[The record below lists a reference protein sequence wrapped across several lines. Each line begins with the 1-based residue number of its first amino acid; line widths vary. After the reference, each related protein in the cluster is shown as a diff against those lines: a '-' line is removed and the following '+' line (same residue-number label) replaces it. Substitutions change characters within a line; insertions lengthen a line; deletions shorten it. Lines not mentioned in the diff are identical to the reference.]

1 VAGSAPAALPDD
13 PSSTVELDPA
23 WAAEDPVPAV
33 PAPGPPDPVRTVAD
47 ANPDPDLNA
56 AFVPPVPAHVSPHP
70 GGRSDE
76 PLPPPRAPAR
86 GRDSS
91 RSLVPLLAVIGVVLL
106 GLVVVALVA
115 AGRDTKNPST
125 PASAPT
131 TAAAGKS
138 STGSTVRTG
147 TVPKDWVAYTDPATG
162 YSISYPPGWTVSTNG
177 TLTDFRDPS
186 SRAYLRVDHREP
198 PGPSPEG
205 AWYQF
210 EPSFAASNPNYHRV
224 QITPTTYR
232 GFRAAV
238 WEYTYSGG
246 GADLHAVDLGFVTP
260 THGFALNFQAASG
273 DWNRLQS
280 VFDSFKAAFKAPAS

>member
-1 VAGSAPAALPDD
+1 
-13 PSSTVELDPA
+13 
-23 WAAEDPVPAV
+23 
-33 PAPGPPDPVRTVAD
+33 
-47 ANPDPDLNA
+47 
-56 AFVPPVPAHVSPHP
+56 
-70 GGRSDE
+70 
-76 PLPPPRAPAR
+76 
-86 GRDSS
+86 
-91 RSLVPLLAVIGVVLL
+91 
-106 GLVVVALVA
+106 
-115 AGRDTKNPST
+115 
-125 PASAPT
+125 
-131 TAAAGKS
+131 
-138 STGSTVRTG
+138 
-147 TVPKDWVAYTDPATG
+147 
-162 YSISYPPGWTVSTNG
+162 VSTNG

-260 THGFALNFQAASG
+260 SHGFALNFQAASG